1 MQARKEEE
9 QTMLEFIPETLR
21 DVNLVSILLRII
33 LSVFIGGIIG
43 LEREH
48 KNRPAGFRTHILVCL
63 GAMLIMLTNQYVYQY
78 YGASDP
84 VRMGAQVVSGIGFL
98 GAGTIMVTRGRQVKG
113 MTTAAGMWAS
123 AGCGLAVGIGFYE
136 GAVLV
141 GITILIVMT
150 VLRYFDVGIRRISTQ
165 FDIYLEVSEGHRL
178 SEVLR
183 YLREEEI
190 RIAHLELIKS
200 DGITGQSANLRLD
213 IEKDLTPN
221 QILVRLEEQA
231 SVDFVYMITR
241 KEN

>member
-1 MQARKEEE
+1 
-9 QTMLEFIPETLR
+9 MLEFIPETLR

-231 SVDFVYMITR
+231 SVDFVYMIMR

>member
-1 MQARKEEE
+1 
-9 QTMLEFIPETLR
+9 MLEFIPETLR

-48 KNRPAGFRTHILVCL
+48 KNRPAGFRTRILVCL

-113 MTTAAGMWAS
+113 MTTAAGMWSS

-190 RIAHLELIKS
+190 
-200 DGITGQSANLRLD
+200 
-213 IEKDLTPN
+213 
-221 QILVRLEEQA
+221 
-231 SVDFVYMITR
+231 
-241 KEN
+241 

>member
-1 MQARKEEE
+1 
-9 QTMLEFIPETLR
+9 MLEFIPETLR

-113 MTTAAGMWAS
+113 MTTAAGMWSS

-200 DGITGQSANLRLD
+200 NGITGQSANLRLD

>member
-1 MQARKEEE
+1 
-9 QTMLEFIPETLR
+9 MLEFIPETLR